1 MQSFKL
7 TFGKDKAEF
16 FFPILDFVFL
26 MIAAV
31 FQSYILKVYNR
42 IRDIKMPLVPTLKE
56 LKHNVMQMDEAELET
71 NYKMSFDIV
80 MNLSG
85 AILPAIYLILFFW
98 SFITQEVELTG
109 ILVATSIHLYI
120 MIKSFKMTREYYK

>member
-1 MQSFKL
+1 
-7 TFGKDKAEF
+7 
-16 FFPILDFVFL
+16 